1 MLVSL
6 KVRLIRAEGEGICS
20 SSSGL
25 KLLYLKQLLIF
36 QQFPKS
42 IPEEERARCRLWR
55 RNFGG
60 VGLLVIIFSR
70 VISRMSFS
78 AHYFHVED
86 VGRSARSFEVWRRH
100 LMQGREDA
108 MQHKRNAAETQ
119 STDLGNTG
127 LGATKIHNDG
137 G

>member
-1 MLVSL
+1 MHVADCGGGTLV
-6 KVRLIRAEGEGICS
+6 AWGYWS
-20 SSSGL
+20 S
-25 KLLYLKQLLIF
+25 F
-36 QQFPKS
+36 
-42 IPEEERARCRLWR
+42 
-55 RNFGG
+55 
-60 VGLLVIIFSR
+60 FSR

-86 VGRSARSFEVWRRH
+86 VGKSARSFEVWRRH

-119 STDLGNTG
+119 STDLGNAG